1 LTGHVNTIII
11 AAMTD
16 HPYVLAVSSEKGGV
30 GKTTLATNLA
40 IFLKALAEDL
50 TVSILSFDNHYTVD
64 KMFEIKGQPLLGD
77 VAGFLGGVT
86 GADILH
92 TGQYGVNYIPSSK
105 QLGDIKNS
113 LTHTLAL
120 ARLVAE
126 SRIPG
131 ILIIDTRPD
140 LDILTQNALF
150 AADRV
155 LIPVKDMASLE
166 NCRNIFEL
174 FEKKGFDRKSLSLI
188 PCIIDSRI
196 KFEGPFHDQHSLLRA
211 YAINRG
217 YRCLDAHISKSPK
230 VESLGT
236 NPSGKVYPILT
247 HARNTEVYAQF
258 VQLARSILAD
268 FHATAKPRSLLFHQW
283 LTAEEQRQDASC
295 TARREGLLPDCPVC
309 GRTLMNV
316 PADSL
321 GYYFEASDGSAAG
334 FLDDDCFAGLLMSAI
349 FGMGRDVSPDA
360 PGFRLLKEATAGSS
374 FSFRTTGNGSGVM
387 VEFTRFD
394 EKGNLLLR
402 KLCPLK
408 EYEGRILNRER
419 SGLYTLMAR
428 TVAGSA
434 GEPSGAFLLVHPVTP
449 EEPERILR
457 EEQYR
462 AFSRLKER
470 IAEQLELILPA

>member
-1 LTGHVNTIII
+1 LTEKINTIIMS
-11 AAMTD
+11 AMTE

-50 TVSILSFDNHYTVD
+50 PVSILSFDNHYTVD
-64 KMFEIKGQPLLGD
+64 RMFEIKGQALSGD
-77 VAGFLGGVT
+77 VAGLLSGIT

-105 QLGDIKNS
+105 ELGDIKQT
-113 LTHTLAL
+113 LTGALAL
-120 ARLVAE
+120 ARLLAE

-131 ILIIDTRPD
+131 IVIIDTRPD

-174 FEKKGFDRKSLSLI
+174 FERKGFDRKSLSLI

-196 KFEGPFHDQHSLLRA
+196 KFDGPFRDQRSLLRA

-217 YRCLDAHISKSPK
+217 YRCMDSYISKSPK

-247 HARNTEVYAQF
+247 HARNTEVYGQF
-258 VQLARSILAD
+258 VQLARSVLAD
-268 FHATAKPRSLLFHQW
+268 FHAAAPPRSLLFHQW
-283 LTAEEQRQDASC
+283 LSAEEQRQNALYA
-295 TARREGLLPDCPVC
+295 ARRGGLLPDCPLC
-309 GRTLMNV
+309 GRPLLNG
-316 PADSL
+316 PAGSM
-321 GYYFEASDGSAAG
+321 GYYFETFDGSAAG
-334 FLDDDCFAGLLMSAI
+334 FLDGDCFARLLMSAI
-349 FGMGRDVSPDA
+349 FGIGRDISPDA
-360 PGFRLLKEATAGSS
+360 PGFRLLTEATRGSS
-374 FSFRTTGNGSGVM
+374 FSFRATENGSGMM
-387 VEFTRFD
+387 VEFARFD
-394 EKGNLLLR
+394 AAGNLLLR
-402 KLCPLK
+402 KLYPLRK
-408 EYEGRILNRER
+408 YEGGILSREQSSLYSLMTK
-419 SGLYTLMAR
+419 SGTGG
-428 TVAGSA
+428 TGKPAGT
-434 GEPSGAFLLVHPVTP
+434 FLLVHPVAP

-462 AFSRLKER
+462 TFSRLKER
-470 IAEQLELILPA
+470 IAGQLESTVPL